1 MQTSICQRFS
11 KALDFLGDF
20 VLSFTV
26 FLNSGITVGIASGF
40 NCNLKVFSYPS
51 DLANERLKTKSDS
64 VKCFSHTL
72 ECVVG
77 LKYFLWHF
85 NIQMRLKSSFL
96 GKEKKAILLSL
107 PDLELQVP
115 TAQITIINRL

>member
-1 MQTSICQRFS
+1 MQTSICRHFS

-26 FLNSGITVGIASGF
+26 FLNSGITVGIASGY

-64 VKCFSHTL
+64 KKCISHTL

-77 LKYFLWHF
+77 LKYF
-85 NIQMRLKSSFL
+85 FL
-96 GKEKKAILLSL
+96 AFQYPNASRVQLF
-107 PDLELQVP
+107 
-115 TAQITIINRL
+115 